1 MDICKEHNRP
11 LVRTFAGNDICFP
24 CFFARMKARSGPTR
38 SQKDAER
45 TKDYRARVKEGRPGR
60 RAEKQAAKS

>member
-1 MDICKEHNRP
+1 MTTCPIHNRP
-11 LVRTFAGNDICFP
+11 LVRTHGGNDICLP

-45 TKDYRARVKEGRPGR
+45 TKDYRSRVKEGRPGR
-60 RAEKQAAKS
+60 RAEKQAAK